1 MTDLSQR
8 PQGVTTF
15 ADKIFGI
22 NPYSKDDPNHDL
34 WETNAQIAAEEEAQF
49 EAELLKK
56 TPVTPEECA
65 RYVHDGMIGHFDIL
79 AKRLL
84 VFKFRSAKSIAIY
97 EDSLTKMME
106 SMLTTA
112 DERCPP
118 SIHKASFLFALHR
131 QFRQRIAHWTTEALK
146 RMREGI
152 ANDRVSQTQALGE
165 HGLPP
170 GNQGA
175 RTIAPGVEQESD
187 KATAPIEDTRAD
199 VEFTKDSARIIEPKA
214 RRGPKAKMKFHR
226 AVAKM
231 VRSYGPNWKKRLEQ
245 IVRKLDKSKLP
256 PSTAWAKRNP
266 PARSWERAWLHHPD
280 VVLKAIE
287 YSLKMAAKNI
297 PEKPSETLGNLR

>member
-1 MTDLSQR
+1 MTESSQL
-8 PQGVTTF
+8 PQGPSTF

-49 EAELLKK
+49 EAELLKR
-56 TPVTPEECA
+56 TPVTPRECA

-79 AKRLL
+79 SNRLL

-106 SMLTTA
+106 SMLTTV

-118 SIHKASFLFALHR
+118 SITKAPFLFALHR

-152 ANDRVSQTQALGE
+152 ATDRVSQTQALGE
-165 HGLPP
+165 RGLPP
-170 GNQGA
+170 GSPGA
-175 RTIAPGVEQESD
+175 RPIAPGVEQESD
-187 KATAPIEDTRAD
+187 KTTAPVEDTRDD
-199 VEFTKDSARIIEPKA
+199 VEVTKGSARIIGPKA

-226 AVAKM
+226 AVAK
-231 VRSYGPNWKKRLEQ
+231 VVHSYGPNWKKRLEQ
-245 IVRKLDKSKLP
+245 IVRKLDKSKLQP
-256 PSTAWAKRNP
+256 LTAWAKRNP
-266 PARSWERAWLHHPD
+266 PARSWDRAWQHYPS

-287 YSLKMAAKNI
+287 YSLEMAAKDI
-297 PEKPSETLGNLR
+297 TEKLSETLGNLR

>member
-1 MTDLSQR
+1 MTVS
-8 PQGVTTF
+8 PQHPQEPNTF
-15 ADKIFGI
+15 AEKIFGV
-22 NPYSKDDPNHDL
+22 NPYSKDDPNHDA
-34 WETNAQIAAEEEAQF
+34 WESNARLAAEDEAIF
-49 EAELLKK
+49 EAELLKR
-56 TPVTPEECA
+56 TPVTTEEYA
-65 RYVHDGMIGHFDIL
+65 RYVKDGMIGHFDIL

-118 SIHKASFLFALHR
+118 SITKAPFLFALHR

-152 ANDRVSQTQALGE
+152 ATDRILQTQALGE

-170 GNQGA
+170 DSQGA
-175 RTIAPGVEQESD
+175 RTIAPCVEQESG

-199 VEFTKDSARIIEPKA
+199 AELTKDSARIIGPKA

-226 AVAKM
+226 AVAK
-231 VRSYGPNWKKRLEQ
+231 VVHSYGPNWKKRLEQ
-245 IVRKLDKSKLP
+245 IVRKLDKSKLQP
-256 PSTAWAKRNP
+256 LTAWATRNP
-266 PARSWERAWLHHPD
+266 PAQSWDRAWQHYPG

-287 YSLKMAAKNI
+287 YSLEMAAKDI
-297 PEKPSETLGNLR
+297 TEKPSETLGNLR